1 MVKAALNGDLEKT
14 PFKHNDIFNL
24 EIPTFCSGVPSAILD
39 PSNTWPDKEKYIM
52 SAKRLAALFVKNFE
66 KFGDVSKE
74 IRNAGPLV

>member
-1 MVKAALNGDLEKT
+1 
-14 PFKHNDIFNL
+14 
-24 EIPTFCSGVPSAILD
+24 
-39 PSNTWPDKEKYIM
+39 M